1 MCEGHKASSR
11 PARAARARRYKLAGL
26 YIVDICSYAQVAGV
40 DVQDRRGEGKALDG
54 GNRHAF
60 VEVPGWR

>member
-1 MCEGHKASSR
+1 MRGTELV
-11 PARAARARRYKLAGL
+11 AALHVQHGREDISWRD
-26 YIVDICSYAQVAGV
+26 IVDICSYAQVAGV

-60 VEVPGWR
+60 EVPGWR